1 MEERRLELTVT
12 EPQKVETLLRRDLR
26 CSAAVV
32 RTAKGVP
39 DGILLD
45 GVHVRTCDLARPGQV
60 LSILLS
66 DREEG
71 DLQAAPGPVEI
82 VYEDPDILVLHKA
95 AGVAVHPSPGHFDD
109 TLGNFLAYYYKEAGI
124 PFVFRPVNR
133 LDRGTSGLMVAARH
147 AHAQEL
153 LKGQLHTGAF
163 RRIYLAV
170 CQGTPE
176 PEQGVV
182 DRPIGRQD
190 GSVLRRQ
197 VRPDGARAV
206 TRYQVLKT
214 RSGRALVR
222 LELETGRTHQIRV
235 HMADLGCPLVGDF
248 LYGEEDP
255 ALIGRTA
262 LHAWQLSLAHPLTG
276 ERLEFTA
283 PLPEDMAALIR

>member
-1 MEERRLELTVT
+1 MGERRLELTVT
-12 EPQKVETLLRRDLR
+12 ETQRVETLLRRDLR

-32 RTAKGVP
+32 RTAKGYP

-45 GVHVRTCDLARPGQV
+45 GVHVRTCDLAQPGQV

-66 DREEG
+66 DRESG
-71 DLQAAPGPVEI
+71 DLEPTPGPVEI
-82 VYEDPDILVLHKA
+82 VYEDEDILVLNKA
-95 AGVAVHPSPGHFDD
+95 PGVAVHPSPGHYDD
-109 TLGNFLAYYYKEAGI
+109 TLGNFLTYYYKEAGI

-170 CQGTPE
+170 CQGVPE
-176 PEQGVV
+176 PECGVV
-182 DRPIGRQD
+182 DRPIGRED
-190 GSVLRRQ
+190 GSPLRRQ

-214 RSGRALVR
+214 QNGRCLVR

-235 HMADLGCPLVGDF
+235 HMTDLGCPLIGDF
-248 LYGEEDP
+248 LYGVEDVS
-255 ALIGRTA
+255 LIPRTA
-262 LHAWQLSLAHPLTG
+262 LHSWQLSLTQPLTG
-276 ERLEFTA
+276 ESLEFTV
-283 PLPEDMAALIR
+283 PLPEDMAALL